1 MKLDYQLTTP
11 RLILRPFKT
20 ADLNAFF
27 EAVSQ
32 SAPYLKPW
40 LEWCDSD
47 FDQQQA
53 HEWIAASRLS
63 WQHDYSYELAIFD
76 RFSDNF
82 VGTVSLSAIT
92 PLFNS
97 ANLGYWISHSYHR
110 QGMATEASLA
120 IIQFGFQILGLTR
133 LEIITHI
140 DNYASQK
147 TALACNAIFE
157 CEARNRIFY
166 RNKPINGYVYSLIP
180 QDLY

>member
-20 ADLNAFF
+20 VDLHVFF

-32 SAPYLKPW
+32 SAPYLEPW

-53 HEWIAASRLS
+53 HGWIAASRLS

-76 RFSDNF
+76 RFSDDF
-82 VGTVSLSAIT
+82 IGTVSLSAIT

-97 ANLGYWISHSYHR
+97 ANLGYWISHNYHR

-166 RNKPINGYVYSLIP
+166 RNKPINGYVYSLTP